1 MCYPDSCVQYRMYF
15 APEVVWG
22 GGEQGGRGG
31 WLAGVFDVSVPGG
44 RASRVQELICLKRIN
59 LSERHFR

>member
-1 MCYPDSCVQYRMYF
+1 MYF